1 MSEVQNHPGSKHADS
16 RLLDVVAL
24 VKRGDA
30 MAFEELYRLT
40 YKYAYFH
47 AKSILHD
54 DDEAW
59 DLVQETYIA
68 VYQHIDSLREE
79 RYVKSWISGI
89 IFNLGMKRLRK
100 KRDLLLDEDKDFL
113 FEAVEDGSI
122 GTSPEKAL
130 DSKETSAIVREVIDQ
145 LPALQ
150 KAAVIAYYFD
160 EKTVAVIAEEAMCSE
175 NTIKSRLNYAR
186 KAMKDSIQKKE
197 RQMGVKLHAATGPII
212 VFVLRDMFNS
222 MIVSGQKARY
232 TWMGIHKSLGL
243 AGLAAQAAGAGTAGG
258 AGNTTA
264 AAGAGSNASAGGTG
278 NTSTA
283 ASEGAGSSTAT
294 GAAGSPG
301 NAVPAAASE
310 GAGSSAATTAAGSP
324 GNAAASGTS
333 EGAGSAAAAGSSGS
347 AAAAGSS
354 GSAAAAGGTGSAAA
368 TTAAAGTISAAGAA
382 GKAGAASLLFGAVKV
397 KTAVIILTA
406 CLATGGAAGVAIGKG
421 MIASGHRTSVEKA
434 YGDQGSPAPT
444 DAADVLPAATGASIE
459 ATVPADAADPAVD
472 MSDGWKTLENG
483 RGYVENGAYIRHT
496 WKEIEGEL
504 YYFDRNGR
512 MADQEISLGRQTFS
526 FDTDGHLTGIRAA
539 DSGTE
544 CTVYCDEGIRYS
556 LDNGCLL
563 RESPEDGKQTIYEG
577 ANPLISFTISDNT
590 AFCFSAETLLLIDV
604 TDGSILNDYSV
615 ASLGISAPLS
625 ICLSDSALYLSTLDS
640 DGAEGYLTE
649 FTNLVSP
656 PNGYGSD
663 SSNDYKWKNV
673 NYASGYSP
681 EFYKLQAA
689 NEAIYY
695 LRSNRYPTVSGV
707 QSSGYKLCRSSNSQ
721 STVLMDENIDEFFIY
736 NDTLYYMANSALK
749 KKSLSQMA
757 AATADRNQKALAA
770 YRERLTEYAKIPVE
784 TGSDQP
790 SSPTS
795 FNVVDLN
802 QDGVFEVLVERGN
815 YFATS
820 YCELLYYTDHL
831 EQADLSQSCRTVGE
845 ENGLIISSF
854 CHQNFD
860 CTVYHFD
867 GTGITQVASIILSP
881 DISVYESKNAAV
893 AEVNRGLADLKRW
906 EFGAGELTGLELSET
921 AFDLAFSGDG
931 ARSGSVPSS
940 LCAFAQDFLSP
951 VLSPSEEPAE

>member
-1 MSEVQNHPGSKHADS
+1 MDSLHNNPGSSNADS
-16 RLLDVVAL
+16 RLLKIAAL
-24 VKRGDA
+24 VKQGDA
-30 MAFEELYRLT
+30 QAFEELYRLT

-122 GTSPEKAL
+122 GISPEKAL

-197 RQMGVKLHAATGPII
+197 RQMGVKLHAVTGPII

-232 TWMGIHKSLGL
+232 TWIGIRKSLGL

-264 AAGAGSNASAGGTG
+264 AA
-278 NTSTA
+278 
-283 ASEGAGSSTAT
+283 SEGAGSSTAT

-301 NAVPAAASE
+301 NAVPASASE

-324 GNAAASGTS
+324 GNAAAAAAS
-333 EGAGSAAAAGSSGS
+333 EGAGSAAATGVVGNIAATGISGS
-347 AAAAGSS
+347 AAAT
-354 GSAAAAGGTGSAAA
+354 AAAAGTV
-368 TTAAAGTISAAGAA
+368 SAAGAA

-421 MIASGHRTSVEKA
+421 MIASGHRTSAEKA

-444 DAADVLPAATGASIE
+444 DAADVLPAATGASMK
-459 ATVPADAADPAVD
+459 ASDPADTSDPAVD

-483 RGYVENGAYIRHT
+483 RGYVENGAYIRHA

-512 MADQEISLGRQTFS
+512 MADQDISLGRQTFS

-544 CTVYCDEGIRYS
+544 CTVYCDEDIRYS
-556 LDNGCLL
+556 LDNGRLL

-663 SSNDYKWKNV
+663 SSKDYKWKNV

-707 QSSGYKLCRSSNSQ
+707 QSSGYKLCRGSNSQ

-831 EQADLSQSCRTVGE
+831 EQADLSQSCRTVDE
-845 ENGLIISSF
+845 ENGLIISSY

-867 GTGITQVASIILSP
+867 GTGVTQVASIILSP
-881 DISVYESKNAAV
+881 EISVYESESAAV
-893 AEVNRGLADLKRW
+893 DEVNRGLADLKRW

-940 LCAFAQDFLSP
+940 LWAFAQDFLSP